1 MSELAG
7 QSSDQLVNQLVN
19 QSPSPAS
26 NQKITANEI
35 LHVDICVIGAG
46 SGGLSVAAGASQM
59 GATVALVEKSEMG
72 GDCLNTGCVPS
83 KALLA
88 AGHVAQSMRE
98 AGSFGVQSQQPEV
111 DWQQLH
117 DHVQGVI
124 AAIAP
129 NDSQQR
135 FEALGVIVIRA
146 AGRFEDATTLRAGD
160 QRIRAKYFVLAT
172 GSSAFVP
179 PITGLD
185 QIDYFTNEN
194 IFANT
199 TAVDHLI
206 VIGGGPIGLEMAQ
219 AHLRLGA
226 KVTVMEM
233 ARLLMKDDPELTTI
247 VIDRLAAEGMV
258 FHEGGR
264 DLSFETTAD
273 GKIAAHCQT
282 DAGSQCAI
290 GTHVLIATG
299 RRANVNGL
307 NLEAAGVAF
316 SSKGVQVD
324 ARLRT
329 SNKRIF
335 AIGDVAGPYQFTHMA
350 AYQAGIVIRNM
361 LFKLPAKVD
370 YSAVPWV
377 TYTDPELA
385 HVGLSEADA
394 VQAGRDI
401 RVLRWQFE
409 ENDRAQAE
417 YRTEG
422 MIKVITTAKGLILGA
437 SIVGLHAGELIQP
450 WILAISQK
458 LKIGAMAGMIAPY
471 PTLAEANKRIA
482 GSFYTEKLF
491 SKTTRAVVRFLMK
504 F

>member
-1 MSELAG
+1 VS
-7 QSSDQLVNQLVN
+7 QTTDKV
-19 QSPSPAS
+19 
-26 NQKITANEI
+26 I
-35 LHVDICVIGAG
+35 HVDICVIGAG

-59 GATVALVEKSEMG
+59 GAKVALVEKGDMG

-88 AGHVAQSMRE
+88 AGHAAQAMRD
-98 AGSFGVQSQQPEV
+98 AGKFGVKAQQLEV
-111 DWQQLH
+111 DWKQVH
-117 DHVQGVI
+117 DHVHGVI

-135 FEALGVIVIRA
+135 FEDMGVEVIRA
-146 AGRFEDATTLRAGD
+146 AGHFEDEATLRAGD
-160 QRIRAKYFVLAT
+160 TLIRAKYFVLAT

-179 PITGLD
+179 PIEGLD
-185 QIDYFTNEN
+185 QVDYFTNEN
-194 IFANT
+194 IFSNAER
-199 TAVDHLI
+199 VEHLI
-206 VIGGGPIGLEMAQ
+206 VIGGGPIGMEMAQ
-219 AHLRLGA
+219 AHLHLGA

-233 ARLLMKDDPELTTI
+233 ARLLMKDDPELTQV
-247 VIDRLAAEGMV
+247 VINRLASEGMV

-264 DLSFETTAD
+264 DLSLEKTGD
-273 GKIAAHCQT
+273 GKITVRCQT
-282 DAGSQCAI
+282 DEGAQCAI
-290 GTHVLIATG
+290 GSHLLIATG

-307 NLEAAGVAF
+307 NLEAAGVKY
-316 SSKGVQVD
+316 SPRGVEVD
-324 ARLRT
+324 ARLRS
-329 SNKRIF
+329 SNRRIF

-350 AYQAGIVIRNM
+350 AYQAGIIIRNM

-385 HVGLSEADA
+385 HVGMSEEDA
-394 VQAGRDI
+394 NSAGKQV

-417 YRTEG
+417 RRTEG
-422 MIKVITTAKGLILGA
+422 LIKVITTPKGLILGA

-450 WILAISQK
+450 WILAVSQK
-458 LKIGAMAGMIAPY
+458 LKIGAMASMIAPY
-471 PTLAEANKRIA
+471 PTLAEANKRLA

-491 SKTTRAVVRFLMK
+491 SNTTRCIVRFLMR
-504 F
+504 FS